1 MGIRQSRAL
10 LAMGAAAMLLF
21 SSCAS
26 GSGGANPS
34 PSSAPTASGKKDSR
48 PLLSQIFLRRDSP
61 SSPSSFG
68 KAPELKAAPSV
79 ATRIPAA
86 SPPKSEL
93 FANVPDDP
101 SIQLYID
108 FFQYAEHR
116 QFKKWLERSREF
128 LPSIRETFREA
139 GLPED
144 LAYLSLIES
153 GFSSRAYSH
162 SGAAGLWQF
171 MRGTGVKYGLRVNWW
186 IDQRRD
192 PVLATRSAVLY
203 LKDLHEEFNS
213 WALALAAYNA
223 GEGRVANAVA
233 RTGTKNYWKIRQTRA
248 FSRETRNYV
257 PKFIA
262 AMMIAKNPEKYGFT
276 DLDYHSPVLL
286 RQEVLHHSVEIR
298 RLSQAMNMS
307 VPEFLAYNPQFIRWA
322 TPPRLKDVSVNVPAS
337 LPSDLATRLASI
349 PVSGVNPDVPV
360 YRVESGDS
368 LWSIGHRFHVS
379 VAELIDVNR
388 LNSRR
393 LKLRQKL
400 VIPTKSSRA
409 KPSAAKK
416 LARNMRHA
424 ADGAG
429 GWLDHRVRPGDSL
442 SRLAHHYRTSIR
454 QILALNHISPRRT
467 LHVGDHIMIP
477 VR

>member
-1 MGIRQSRAL
+1 
-10 LAMGAAAMLLF
+10 MGAAAMLLF
-21 SSCAS
+21 SSCAT
-26 GSGGANPS
+26 GSGGTSPLPS
-34 PSSAPTASGKKDSR
+34 QTASAKKDSR
-48 PLLSQIFLRRDSP
+48 PLLSRIFFLGQTA
-61 SSPSSFG
+61 SSAKVSASKPVPP
-68 KAPELKAAPSV
+68 KVTE
-79 ATRIPAA
+79 IPAA
-86 SPPKSEL
+86 PPAQNEL

-116 QFKKWLERSREF
+116 QFKKWLERSRAF

-153 GFSSRAYSH
+153 GFSARAYSH

-192 PVLATRSAVLY
+192 PVLATRSAALY
-203 LKDLHEEFNS
+203 LKDLHDEFNS

-262 AMMIAKNPEKYGFT
+262 AMTIARNPEKYGFT
-276 DLDYHSPVLL
+276 DLSYRTPVTL

-307 VPEFLAYNPQFIRWA
+307 VPEFLSYNPQFIRWA
-322 TPPRLKDVSVNVPAS
+322 TPPKLKDVTVNVPAS
-337 LPSDLATRLASI
+337 LPSDLATRLAAI

-379 VAELIDVNR
+379 VADLVTANR
-388 LNSRR
+388 LDSRR
-393 LKLRQKL
+393 LKLHQKL
-400 VIPTKSSRA
+400 VIPTRGSGSGHSSL
-409 KPSAAKK
+409 KT
-416 LARNMRHA
+416 LARNTRPSHN
-424 ADGAG
+424 GAG

-442 SRLAHHYRTSIR
+442 SRLAHHYRTSVR